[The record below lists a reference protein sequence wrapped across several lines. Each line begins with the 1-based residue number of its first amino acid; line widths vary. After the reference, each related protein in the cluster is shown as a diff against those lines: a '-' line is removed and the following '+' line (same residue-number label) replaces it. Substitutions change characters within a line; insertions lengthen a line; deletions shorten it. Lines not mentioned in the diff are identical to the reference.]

1 MTLERIIKQFL
12 TDQSLRFTKIR
23 YRSKRPIEKGW
34 TKRPYTYD
42 QILPHIGHHT
52 NYGVLTGYGHLAV
65 ADADTEEM
73 AELIEKKL
81 PTTFTVQT
89 GSGGR
94 HYYYKCPGLQKRIVL
109 QADKAHHGEIQSKGQ
124 AVVGPGSLHPS
135 GRIYKVVRDITIS
148 TINTASLRDALSDY
162 IPRRYQEQ
170 SHVRL
175 SHLNMHRPAAEDLR
189 ITDVIDLSN
198 FKKAANGEYYGP
210 NPWHGSTS
218 GANTWVNVEKNVA
231 YCFRH
236 SAGISVAKA
245 IALNQGLLPDCS
257 SPLPWKQS

>member
-42 QILPHIGHHT
+42 QILPHIGRHT

-65 ADADTEEM
+65 ADADTEEL
-73 AELIEKKL
+73 AEVIEKKL
-81 PTTFTVQT
+81 PPTFTVQS

-94 HYYYKCPGLQKRIVL
+94 HYYYKCSQLQKRIVL
-109 QADKAHHGEIQSKGQ
+109 QVRNKHYGEIQSKGQ
-124 AVVGPGSLHPS
+124 AVVGPGSIHPT
-135 GRIYKVVRDITIS
+135 GKTYDIVCDVPIS
-148 TINTASLRDALSDY
+148 TIEITSLTTAMREY
-162 IPRRYQEQ
+162 IPMTAHQRHRRCPLPIHDGHSYA
-170 SHVRL
+170 R
-175 SHLNMHRPAAEDLR
+175 NLR
-189 ITDVIDLSN
+189 ITDVIDISN
-198 FKKAANGEYYGP
+198 FKKAPNGEYYGP
-210 NPWHGSTS
+210 NPWHGSTT

-236 SAGISVAKA
+236 NAGISVPKA
-245 IALNQGLLPDCS
+245 IALNEGRVSSCDSLL
-257 SPLPWKQS
+257 